1 MCEQNREVL
10 TTFGISERDVMQR
23 LSEGKRV
30 VLSPTSFID
39 PNDETLFKKSNRP
52 KRFGIVC
59 DTNNARSML
68 PLLSK
73 TDLLIHEAT
82 IAPLQ
87 QELQNKTMEM
97 VEKTV
102 REGGHSTAKMAGEFA
117 RECEAKKLVLTHISS
132 RYPAN
137 TRRFDC
143 PEMREMRELAA
154 KSFQSDSVIVAN
166 DFLSLSLLFL
176 CCTNTSTQLFSLMN
190 APQSYISRAITTHHF
205 AIEKCNC

>member
-1 MCEQNREVL
+1 MQERSNTPSNASASPTALRLRSVGEIIRSNPGQIDEAKVHQMCEQNREVL

-87 QELQNKTMEM
+87 QEL
-97 VEKTV
+97 
-102 REGGHSTAKMAGEFA
+102 RSD
-117 RECEAKKLVLTHISS
+117 RSS
-132 RYPAN
+132 Y
-137 TRRFDC
+137 
-143 PEMREMRELAA
+143 
-154 KSFQSDSVIVAN
+154 
-166 DFLSLSLLFL
+166 
-176 CCTNTSTQLFSLMN
+176 
-190 APQSYISRAITTHHF
+190 
-205 AIEKCNC
+205 